1 MAQRF
6 CTSCGQNLPDN
17 ARFCGSCGAAVT
29 GAHAAPQEPQVPP
42 APAAVKP
49 AAAPPPPVAVP
60 PPAPAP
66 VVPPPPAYQA
76 PQQAAYQPPVYQA
89 PQQPVYQPPPP
100 AYQPPQQAA
109 YQQPVQPVQYAGIP
123 GEALIGII
131 PNASRK
137 KNFFSMESFNI
148 IVTNQ
153 RMIFAQM
160 TNEMVKA
167 EAATH
172 RGEGIKGV
180 FKAMGAGANLWQRYQ
195 QMPPDQ
201 ALAETPGNFG
211 LYINQIRKV
220 KYTGTK
226 VFFNKGGVSMGL
238 NIGFGGGDD
247 DDNNNAKLEIDTI
260 GGKYEFEIVMQF
272 QQQTYQVLKTA
283 GLVK

>member
-6 CTSCGQNLPDN
+6 CTNCGQSLPEN
-17 ARFCGSCGAAVT
+17 ARFCAGCGTAVA
-29 GAHAAPQEPQVPP
+29 GAQATPQQP
-42 APAAVKP
+42 P
-49 AAAPPPPVAVP
+49 AAAVPPVATPPAAPPPVAVP
-60 PPAPAP
+60 PPPVAHPPVAVPLPVAPPPPVYQAP
-66 VVPPPPAYQA
+66 PQAAYQPPPAYQA
-76 PQQAAYQPPVYQA
+76 PPQPA
-89 PQQPVYQPPPP
+89 YQPPPP
-100 AYQPPQQAA
+100 AYQ
-109 YQQPVQPVQYAGIP
+109 QPPVQYAGIP
-123 GEALIGII
+123 GETLIGII
-131 PNASRK
+131 PSASRK
-137 KNFFSMESFNI
+137 KNLFTMESFNI

-160 TNEMVKA
+160 TNEMIKA
-167 EAATH
+167 EAATYK
-172 RGEGIKGV
+172 GQGIKGV
-180 FKAMGAGANLWQRYQ
+180 FKAMGAGGNIWQRYQ

-211 LYINQIRKV
+211 LYLNQVRKV

-247 DDNNNAKLEIDTI
+247 DDNNNAKLQIETI
-260 GGKYEFEIVMQF
+260 GGKYEFEIIMQF